1 MYFRH
6 RNRFLNGALRALA
19 PLVMGDPMEG
29 LAA

>member
-6 RNRFLNGALRALA
+6 RNGLLNGALRALA